1 MEVIDALAL
10 KFGDSI
16 KDVSVPS
23 QKEKI
28 VELSDSK
35 RILDAAK
42 IIGKHLDA
50 LFMLMVVDRL
60 PEIFEM
66 NYVFFSYSS
75 TDVLVLRTKVDRE
88 KAKIDSLA
96 NMFKSAEWEER
107 EAYDM
112 FGITFNGH
120 PNLKRLLLPE
130 DWPGRPLRKDFI
142 VTEEVRR
149 WTGLDMKF

>member
-88 KAKIDSLA
+88 KPKIDSLA